1 MRVCDVSPK
10 NVILQADSPMQLGEG
25 LSLVTVLPPKGG
37 ANLHLKWHIV
47 VSLGDK
53 ARPDEERRHP

>member
-1 MRVCDVSPK
+1 MSVMFPPK

-47 VSLGDK
+47 VGSGGQSE
-53 ARPDEERRHP
+53 AR